1 MLRVEEGPVSS
12 LGSALL
18 HPSRE
23 RAHSSPATSEVFL
36 KPGPSRCGT
45 QRGVPTATRDLAFVA
60 QGGQGFAKAMAV
72 RRGSGL
78 SPGSHA
84 VCHLPGAPWAPPGWQ
99 PPPRTHSF
107 LSAETHS
114 EGSAGG
120 WGPGPPHAN
129 TGTQLLG
136 HPPHLPPVSTS
147 PQLCPLRFP
156 ELLGPACQPAPR
168 RCPLSMGDTDR
179 EAQEEPLVPGLSPA
193 AWWNCPAFSSLQQP
207 AAHTGLSPATS
218 TPTFC
223 QGELRNLQLH
233 RTEAKAMAKARW
245 PHNLS
250 GTC

>member
-1 MLRVEEGPVSS
+1 MEEGPVSS

-45 QRGVPTATRDLAFVA
+45 QRGVPTATRGLAFVA

-120 WGPGPPHAN
+120 GV
-129 TGTQLLG
+129 QG
-136 HPPHLPPVSTS
+136 HLMLTLALSCWATRLTS
-147 PQLCPLRFP
+147 HLCP
-156 ELLGPACQPAPR
+156 PAPN
-168 RCPLSMGDTDR
+168 S
-179 EAQEEPLVPGLSPA
+179 
-193 AWWNCPAFSSLQQP
+193 
-207 AAHTGLSPATS
+207 AH
-218 TPTFC
+218 
-223 QGELRNLQLH
+223 
-233 RTEAKAMAKARW
+233 
-245 PHNLS
+245 
-250 GTC
+250 